1 MLTNIGHYETLKEIY
16 QLAEEND
23 HLLQADKAANLA
35 DKESAAI
42 NRSTLLPQISGSV
55 SVNDNRVDADNEPR
69 EDIDE
74 TACEV
79 TLTQSIINAS
89 DWCRYRQDSTQSQ
102 LAAVRFAAAH
112 QSLIFRTTEA
122 SCYLDLSI

>member
-74 TACEV
+74 TAYDV

-89 DWCRYRQDSTQSQ
+89 D
-102 LAAVRFAAAH
+102 
-112 QSLIFRTTEA
+112 
-122 SCYLDLSI
+122 